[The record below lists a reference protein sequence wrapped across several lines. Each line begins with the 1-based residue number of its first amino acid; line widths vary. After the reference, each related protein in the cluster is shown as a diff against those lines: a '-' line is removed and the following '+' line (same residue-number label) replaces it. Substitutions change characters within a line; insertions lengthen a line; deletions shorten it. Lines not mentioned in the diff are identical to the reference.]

1 MGNAQQQGEIGA
13 NYAENQEWSHKG
25 ESSNLR
31 SKFVAVEIPSR
42 LIARA
47 VDQMASLP
55 GVGRRTAL
63 RLVLHMLRRSEDDV
77 RRFSEALVAMR
88 EGVSACEICGNLSE
102 SALCGICTTPGR
114 TENLVAV
121 VEDLRDLLAIE
132 GTGHFRGR
140 YHVLGGVISPMDGV
154 GPGDLRIDSLVARV
168 ASGKI
173 QEVIFALPTTM
184 EGDTTAFYLNKRFSG
199 HGVKVTSIARGV
211 AVGDEIQYAD
221 DLTLIR
227 SIEQRVLYSSSSKS
241 NSDAS

>member
-1 MGNAQQQGEIGA
+1 
-13 NYAENQEWSHKG
+13 
-25 ESSNLR
+25 
-31 SKFVAVEIPSR
+31 
-42 LIARA
+42 
-47 VDQMASLP
+47 
-55 GVGRRTAL
+55 
-63 RLVLHMLRRSEDDV
+63 
-77 RRFSEALVAMR
+77 
-88 EGVSACEICGNLSE
+88 
-102 SALCGICTTPGR
+102 
-114 TENLVAV
+114 
-121 VEDLRDLLAIE
+121 
-132 GTGHFRGR
+132 
-140 YHVLGGVISPMDGV
+140 MDGV

>member
-1 MGNAQQQGEIGA
+1 
-13 NYAENQEWSHKG
+13 
-25 ESSNLR
+25 
-31 SKFVAVEIPSR
+31 VEIPSR
-42 LIARA
+42 LIERA

-63 RLVLHMLRRSEDDV
+63 RLVLHMLRRTDDDV
-77 RRFSEALVAMR
+77 RRFAESLVAMR
-88 EGVSACEICGNLSE
+88 EGVRGCEICGNLSE
-102 SALCGICTTPGR
+102 DSICNICSAPGR
-114 TENLVAV
+114 EEHVVAV

-154 GPGDLRIDSLVARV
+154 GPGDLRIDDLVARV
-168 ASGKI
+168 AAGDIKEI
-173 QEVIFALPTTM
+173 IFALPTTM

-199 HGVKVTSIARGV
+199 AGAGPDAESEVRVTSIARGV

-227 SIEQRVLYSSSSKS
+227 SFQQRTPYQ
-241 NSDAS
+241 A